1 MELLKINYLFGWLES
16 HRSAAKIFKKKKKT
30 SRSDWWRGGD
40 RERSRR
46 KKNMMELRRFS

>member
-16 HRSAAKIFKKKKKT
+16 HRSAAKIFLKKKP
-30 SRSDWWRGGD
+30 SWSDWRRGVD

-46 KKNMMELRRFS
+46 KKYMMELRRFS